1 MDDQLDGTRAESSDG
16 ADGDGRSG
24 RARGALDRDVEA
36 HYASLR
42 DIARRAIARVP
53 GGRALDPTEL
63 LHEGYL
69 KLQKCEAALP
79 PRRTEFLALA
89 AKVLRNCLVDHV
101 RELRTQKRGGDLE
114 RITLTGIERS
124 TGGEVDLLELDDALQ
139 RLAALDPQQG
149 QIVELK
155 YFGGLTYEE
164 IADLLT
170 LSVRVVKA
178 DWTLAKAWLH
188 RELRG

>member
-1 MDDQLDGTRAESSDG
+1 MNDHLDGTREEPTDDTDRDG
-16 ADGDGRSG
+16 APD
-24 RARGALDRDVEA
+24 RARGTLDRDMEA
-36 HYASLR
+36 HYDSLR
-42 DIARRAIARVP
+42 DIARRAVERVP

-69 KLQKCEAALP
+69 KLQKSEAALP

-101 RELRTQKRGGDLE
+101 RELRTQKRGGDLR

-124 TGGEVDLLELDDALQ
+124 TDGDVDLLELDDALR

-149 QIVELK
+149 QVVELK
-155 YFGGLTYEE
+155 YFGGLSFEE
-164 IADLLT
+164 IADLLE
-170 LSVRVVKA
+170 LSVRTVKA

-188 RELRG
+188 RELCG